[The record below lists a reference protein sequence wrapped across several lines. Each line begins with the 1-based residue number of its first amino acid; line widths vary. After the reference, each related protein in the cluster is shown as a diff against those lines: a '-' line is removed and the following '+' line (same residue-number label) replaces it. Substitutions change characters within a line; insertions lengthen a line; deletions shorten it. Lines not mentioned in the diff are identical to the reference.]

1 MCFYQSIDMSYFRCS
16 SGEKACM
23 MGTYVITEVNKQC
36 LIDTSTTHTKCTKR
50 ATIKQQRICSYDAV
64 MKESMLYK
72 V

>member
-1 MCFYQSIDMSYFRCS
+1 
-16 SGEKACM
+16 M
-23 MGTYVITEVNKQC
+23 MGTYVIREVNKQC